1 MIALMLLA
9 AVTAQDRL
17 DAGDPNGALSLLRQ
31 QVAVDASDYY
41 NRAYAAHSAGRS
53 AEAIADYLRAERL
66 GGQDEQLRF
75 NLLLA
80 LQARQVRTQDVSP
93 PWPLDLPWPLP
104 ARLPLEWLGLLAL
117 VLGGL
122 ACRRRLQGEAAGR
135 LATSSLVICLLAA
148 TAQLSLAGDQRA
160 VATHSQAVVMEPGA
174 GAKSLAQIESGQVV
188 RVLAQ
193 EGPWLNVEIAG
204 GLVGW
209 AQSDGMIHIG
219 EAE

>member
-1 MIALMLLA
+1 LIVLMLFA
-9 AVTAQDRL
+9 AVTAQDRM

-31 QVAVDASDYY
+31 QAAVDASDYY
-41 NRAYAAHSAGRS
+41 NRAYVAHTAGRP

-66 GGQDEQLRF
+66 GGDDEQLRF

-80 LQARQVRTQDVSP
+80 LQARQVRTHDVAP

-122 ACRRRLQGEAAGR
+122 ACRRRMQGASGGGLSAST
-135 LATSSLVICLLAA
+135 LIVCLLAA
-148 TAQLSLAGDQRA
+148 GAQLSLAGDQRA
-160 VATHSQAVVMEPGA
+160 VATQSQAMVMEPGA
-174 GAKSLAQIESGQVV
+174 GAKSLAQIETGQVV
-188 RVLAQ
+188 RVIDRQ
-193 EGPWLNVEIAG
+193 GPWAKIEIAG

-209 AQSDGMIHIG
+209 AQSERMIAIL
-219 EAE
+219 EDE